1 MEKKTLAAVDSE
13 YFALIMSAHEAAFDK
28 IASPE
33 YVPVLPPQTI
43 KHRAASF
50 RRGA

>member
-33 YVPVLPPQTI
+33 YVPVLPP
-43 KHRAASF
+43 
-50 RRGA
+50 RRQITG

>member
-33 YVPVLPPQTI
+33 YVPVLPPP
-43 KHRAASF
+43 
-50 RRGA
+50 RRRIAG